1 MLTGMVGLGG
11 IMIAGQRNYNSAQVF
26 GVLVIVGLVGLG
38 INLFSQF
45 IENRVL
51 KNWPPKKSF

>member
-26 GVLVIVGLVGLG
+26 GILVIVGIVGLI
-38 INLFSQF
+38 INLLSVLL
-45 IENRVL
+45 EKSLL
-51 KNWPPKKSF
+51 KNWPPKKR